1 MLYYFNQ
8 NAVSESFCNDIIN
21 DGESLNISKAKIQ
34 DGDKTNRSSE
44 VSWLNSDKLKNA
56 LRNLIQISNKE
67 SGWNYSLTEFEPL
80 QYTMYN
86 KGDYYDWHI
95 DSHTKPYDNGM
106 IRKLSFSLSLN
117 DDYEGGQFSV
127 CTPHPIS
134 AKTKIE
140 TFDKPKAGTMI
151 VFPSHT
157 WHKVDKVTSGVRKTL
172 VGWVVGKQWS

>member
-1 MLYYFNQ
+1 MLYYLNQ
-8 NAVSESFCNDIIN
+8 NAVSESFCNNIIS
-21 DGESLNISKAKIQ
+21 DGENLNIIKAKIQ
-34 DGDKTNRSSE
+34 DGNIANRSSE
-44 VSWLNSDKLKNA
+44 ISWLDSDKLKNA

-80 QYTMYN
+80 QYTIYN

-95 DSHTKPYDNGM
+95 DSHTKPYNNGM
-106 IRKLSFSLSLN
+106 IRKLSFSLCLN

-140 TFDKPKAGTMI
+140 TFDRPKTGTMI

-157 WHKVDKVTSGVRKTL
+157 WHKVDKVTNGVRKTL